1 MFVSEIQLTK
11 SKNPEERRRRK
22 RQRSTAEEIKMGT
35 LFIWMT
41 TIAVVWSTIK
51 YSIAEEIAA
60 TSSLPQIESGTNSE
74 EYDSDSARKIIG
86 SR

>member
-1 MFVSEIQLTK
+1 M
-11 SKNPEERRRRK
+11 
-22 RQRSTAEEIKMGT
+22 AT

-51 YSIAEEIAA
+51 YSIAQELAA
-60 TSSLPQIESGTNSE
+60 TSSLPQIESGTNSD